1 MMSRRTTLIEQNVRR
16 LVARELHDRVAQTL
30 TGMLVDLENFKL
42 KRVASEEVLEQF
54 EMVQSSTRE
63 VLANL
68 RQLLHDL
75 RGEEQGGDDFANAL
89 GGLIARFEE
98 KTQIRAKLEVK
109 PGWPDLLTP
118 SAFLNLYRIVEEA
131 LSNVRM
137 HSCAQSVRIVLEPY
151 SEKELALVVEDD
163 GRGFDTDQFRPL
175 GLGTVGMRERTLIL
189 GGHLVVESEVGGGT
203 RVQAVFPK
211 KHLIPSTDSRPSGH
225 LLSGVTA

>member
-1 MMSRRTTLIEQNVRR
+1 
-16 LVARELHDRVAQTL
+16 
-30 TGMLVDLENFKL
+30 
-42 KRVASEEVLEQF
+42 
-54 EMVQSSTRE
+54 MVQSSTRE

-98 KTQIRAKLEVK
+98 RTQIRAKLEVK

-175 GLGTVGMRERTLIL
+175 GLGTVGMRERALIL
-189 GGHLVVESEVGGGT
+189 GGHLGVESEVGGGT

-211 KHLIPSTDSRPSGH
+211 KHLTPSTDSRPSG
-225 LLSGVTA
+225 LVLTGVTA

>member
-1 MMSRRTTLIEQNVRR
+1 MMSRRETLIEQNVRR

-54 EMVQSSTRE
+54 EIVQSSTRE

-75 RGEEQGGDDFANAL
+75 RGEEQGGDHFANAI

-151 SEKELALVVEDD
+151 SEKELALVVE
-163 GRGFDTDQFRPL
+163 L
-175 GLGTVGMRERTLIL
+175 
-189 GGHLVVESEVGGGT
+189 
-203 RVQAVFPK
+203 
-211 KHLIPSTDSRPSGH
+211 
-225 LLSGVTA
+225 